1 MSGAAPSRPG
11 FVAIV
16 GAGPGD
22 PGLVTVRA
30 LELVRSCEVLV
41 YDRLVSPELVAEADG
56 AELVARET
64 LTQDEI
70 NELLV
75 HHGLQGRRVVRLK
88 GGDPFV
94 FGRGGEEVEA
104 LVAAGIPNEVVPGVS
119 NLTAVPALAGIP
131 LTHRGTAAE
140 VTIVTGTSGDGDD
153 LDYDRLAASPGTLV
167 IFMGLRRLGHIA
179 DSLILAGRS
188 FDEPAAVISRASLP
202 DQRVV
207 VATLSTIA
215 DAASDLASPAM
226 AIVGAVAELAW
237 NRRPLSAGLV

>member
-1 MSGAAPSRPG
+1 VTSGPG

-41 YDRLVSPELVAEADG
+41 YDRLVSPELVARAVG
-56 AELVARET
+56 AAKIARET
-64 LTQDEI
+64 LTQAEV
-70 NELLV
+70 NHVLV
-75 HHGLQGRRVVRLK
+75 HHGSRGRTVVRLK

-104 LVAAGIPNEVVPGVS
+104 LVAAGIPYEVVPGVS
-119 NLTAVPALAGIP
+119 NLTAVPGLAGIP

-140 VTIVTGTSGDGDD
+140 VTVVTGTSGDGED

-167 IFMGLRRLGHIA
+167 IFMGLRRLEHIA
-179 DSLILAGRS
+179 DSLILAGRP
-188 FDEPAAVISRASLP
+188 FDEPAAVVSHASLP

-207 VATLSTIA
+207 VASLSTIA
-215 DAASDLASPAM
+215 AAAQELPSPAV
-226 AIVGAVAELAW
+226 AIVGDVARLAW
-237 NRRPLSAGLV
+237 SRRPLVAGIV

>member
-1 MSGAAPSRPG
+1 VS
-11 FVAIV
+11 VAIV

-30 LELVRSCEVLV
+30 LQLVEACEVLV
-41 YDRLVSPELVAEADG
+41 YDRLVSPELVAKAVG
-56 AELVARET
+56 ATRIARET
-64 LTQDEI
+64 LSQTEV
-70 NELLV
+70 NEVLV
-75 HHGLQGRRVVRLK
+75 HHGRRGRAVVRLK

-104 LVAAGIPNEVVPGVS
+104 LAAAGLPYEVVPGVS
-119 NLTAVPALAGIP
+119 NLTAIPALAGIP

-167 IFMGLRRLGHIA
+167 VFMGLRRLEHIA
-179 DSLILAGRS
+179 DNLILSGRS
-188 FDEPAAVISRASLP
+188 VDEPAAVISRASLP

-215 DAASDLASPAM
+215 AAAKSLPSPAL
-226 AIVGAVAELAW
+226 AIVGPVAQFAW
-237 NRRPLSAGLV
+237 NLRALAAGLV